1 MNHKHCKRSSSSSYS
16 SLSSTFSDSTE
27 TRSIEGTLG
36 SQFQVISEQ
45 DKLRYIL
52 PTDMAE
58 YVNTHFETYV
68 KEADLNHQILK
79 ENPVPDDLDHLKKL
93 DNFVRDILKD
103 KHKQEDLDMKVIFKK
118 IQSKNACVKIVEV
131 SRRGT

>member
-1 MNHKHCKRSSSSSYS
+1 MNHKHCKRSPSSSYS

-36 SQFQVISEQ
+36 SHFQVISEQ

-58 YVNTHFETYV
+58 YANTHFETYV

-103 KHKQEDLDMKVIFKK
+103 KHKQEDLDVKVIFKK

-131 SRRGT
+131 SRRDT